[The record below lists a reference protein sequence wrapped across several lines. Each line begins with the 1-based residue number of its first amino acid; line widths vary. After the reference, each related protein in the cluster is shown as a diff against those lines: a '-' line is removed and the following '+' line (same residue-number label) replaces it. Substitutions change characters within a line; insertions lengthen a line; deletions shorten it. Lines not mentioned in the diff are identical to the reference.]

1 MVRALLVA
9 LAAMSL
15 AVPSFAQQDARGA
28 VPVSAVV
35 VLDRDALFSRSLFG
49 QRVASDIEAAS
60 EALAAENRRIET
72 DLEAE
77 EQELTTRRDTM
88 EMAAFRELA
97 VAFDERVTTIR
108 QTQDAKARA
117 ISQQTDRAQQTFLE
131 QANPVLV
138 QLARETGALV
148 ILDRR
153 TVIASA
159 DQVDITELA
168 LMRIDAALGD
178 GSALLDN
185 GVNADGAPAD

>member
-1 MVRALLVA
+1 MFRALLVA
-9 LAAMSL
+9 LVALTPIGAAT
-15 AVPSFAQQDARGA
+15 AQQGG
-28 VPVSAVV
+28 VPMSAVV
-35 VLDRDALFSRSLFG
+35 VLDRDALFARSLFG
-49 QRVASDIEAAS
+49 RRVAADIEAAS
-60 EALAAENRRIET
+60 SALAAENRQIEA

-77 EQELTTRRDTM
+77 EQDLTTQRDEM

-97 VAFDERVTTIR
+97 TAFDRRVTGIR
-108 QTQDAKARA
+108 QAQDAKARA

-138 QLARETGALV
+138 RLAQETGALV

-168 LMRIDAALGD
+168 LTRIDEALGD
-178 GSALLDN
+178 GSALLE
-185 GVNADGAPAD
+185 GAAETQPAPAD